1 MTTTEKRWDTF
12 CFPSEKENKTNHVR
26 RICKHGSFRLCRD
39 DAAGIRRY
47 AFYLA
52 IFRSLCCPFKTMIM
66 INLQSVVGV
75 FGLTF
80 HADDGTPRSDIVR
93 LPTDKM

>member
-1 MTTTEKRWDTF
+1 
-12 CFPSEKENKTNHVR
+12 
-26 RICKHGSFRLCRD
+26 
-39 DAAGIRRY
+39 
-47 AFYLA
+47 
-52 IFRSLCCPFKTMIM
+52 MIM

-93 LPTDKM
+93 LPASCLPVCPAIVRNACYEPTNKLLDNRTIPIRVLMTDLD